1 MVSDYWREKER
12 RREAIRTTPVFLLS
26 NFSKAAAGSRVRAKR
41 RGAVIGGAPFPSVR
55 FPLPVVVV
63 AILPK

>member
-1 MVSDYWREKER
+1 
-12 RREAIRTTPVFLLS
+12 
-26 NFSKAAAGSRVRAKR
+26 VRAKR

-63 AILPK
+63 AILLAEMK